1 MWRLNRLLNPKL
13 IFQKEKLIFPKN
25 ISFYLQSGER
35 LEVVKSPRVDGAD
48 LVHVQVQLGGLGW
61 DALEM
66 ENMTILKQIS
76 RVEKLC

>member
-25 ISFYLQSGER
+25 ISFHLQSGER
-35 LEVVKSPRVDGAD
+35 LEVVESPRVDGAD
-48 LVHVQVQLGGLGW
+48 LVHVEVQLGGLGW

-66 ENMTILKQIS
+66 EYI
-76 RVEKLC
+76 